1 MLKRPWKRI
10 SQKWL
15 KSELWEIAARGLRT
29 LPKSQDGE
37 SNKDTSLSEKQVRIH
52 SISFLYKTNYI
63 HVYIIHTQSKIF
75 TYCLTNDV
83 LVILNDTRNCRI
95 EINIEECCGE

>member
-1 MLKRPWKRI
+1 ME
-10 SQKWL
+10 SQIKIQAFQ
-15 KSELWEIAARGLRT
+15 K
-29 LPKSQDGE
+29 
-37 SNKDTSLSEKQVRIH
+37 NKLE
-52 SISFLYKTNYI
+52 YI
-63 HVYIIHTQSKIF
+63 QYLFYIRQTIYMYIYNTHTQSKIF